1 MKHWLYYLTCR
12 DKIEADTITN
22 ALLEKRLVACVKQSK
37 VDSTYRWEDKIENAS
52 EVLLMMESTD
62 EMFEAIDNVVKE
74 LHSYEEYVLTA
85 TVVSKSNQ
93 GVTEWIKESLNYG
106 S

>member
-1 MKHWLYYLTCR
+1 MKHWIYYLTCK
-12 DKIEADTITN
+12 DKVEADTISI
-22 ALLEKRLVACVKQSK
+22 ALLEKRLVACVKQSA
-37 VDSTYRWEDKIENAS
+37 VESTYRWKDQVENAS

-62 EMFEAIDNVVKE
+62 EMFEAINNIVKE

-85 TVVSKSNQ
+85 TEVSRSNQ
-93 GVTEWIKESLNYG
+93 GVTEWIKESINYG